1 MKKKKIVEED
11 KKKITLVIKELDEKK
26 KQALRTA
33 WDQVLVVFIEIVVG
47 IVIVV
52 AVLLSLRRTACNWV
66 DIINEFVTL
75 L

>member
-33 WDQVLVVFIEIVVG
+33 WDQVNNSFKQWLNFIIVV
-47 IVIVV
+47 
-52 AVLLSLRRTACNWV
+52 
-66 DIINEFVTL
+66 
-75 L
+75 

>member
-1 MKKKKIVEED
+1 M
-11 KKKITLVIKELDEKK
+11 IKELDEKK

-47 IVIVV
+47 IVIDV
-52 AVLLSLRRTACNWV
+52 AVLLSLRGTACNWV